1 MLGPCNV
8 YFKFCINE
16 LFQVY
21 FCTGLLQAGPMEEG
35 IAPAVASERLAIFQ
49 AWYDITVLS
58 SQRMYL
64 LLKTVSSSQN

>member
-49 AWYDITVLS
+49 A
-58 SQRMYL
+58 
-64 LLKTVSSSQN
+64 